1 MSDNAALMFI
11 SLCNK
16 YSKKNAIYTYGFLD
30 QRHCVLDNGVG
41 SILGVADDDL
51 LAVGS
56 SVGQGHEECDEE
68 EMDGELHVDW
78 LIVIVM
84 VFGTIVFLKGRGL
97 LGDADGRADGVYV
110 LNAAA

>member
-1 MSDNAALMFI
+1 MYA
-11 SLCNK
+11 
-16 YSKKNAIYTYGFLD
+16 YSFLD
-30 QRHCVLDNGVG
+30 KRHGVLDNGVG

-51 LAVGS
+51 LAVGG

-84 VFGTIVFLKGRGL
+84 VFGTIVFLKGSGF
-97 LGDADGRADGVYV
+97 
-110 LNAAA
+110 

>member
-1 MSDNAALMFI
+1 LVVLNDSLVLLAQSLDTVDNLGGRSGSKALDESLVLMSDNAALMFI

-16 YSKKNAIYTYGFLD
+16 HSKKNAIYTYGFLD

-68 EMDGELHVDW
+68 EMDGELHVD
-78 LIVIVM
+78 
-84 VFGTIVFLKGRGL
+84 
-97 LGDADGRADGVYV
+97 
-110 LNAAA
+110 